1 LKKYCEKKTCIGPIG
16 EESAMS
22 LRRAAAAFVVL
33 AVTAVFGQENAP
45 ASAPAEAP
53 AAASQPTQRPTVM
66 RRWGKNTVANKQP
79 AAGPVNA
86 PSLQQH
92 VQDMQAT
99 VDKMHEVLT
108 RMQKKT
114 VASAKDPVAK
124 ANLQM
129 WQLMVAQLDKQLQ
142 DLKLAEASR
151 QEMEVRRQAMYKQA
165 EVKSQAAARAGQ
177 QAMFSQQPTGTV
189 TTPPAGQGAGAQA
202 PAVQTAAPVAAPN
215 ASANP
220 SASPK

>member
-1 LKKYCEKKTCIGPIG
+1 
-16 EESAMS
+16 MS
-22 LRRAAAAFVVL
+22 LRRAAGAFVVL
-33 AVTAVFGQENAP
+33 AVTAVFAQENAP

-66 RRWGKNTVANKQP
+66 RRWGKNAMASRQP

-86 PSLQQH
+86 ASLQQR

-114 VASAKDPVAK
+114 AASAKDPVAK

-129 WQLMVAQLDKQLQ
+129 WQLMVEQLDKQLQ

-151 QEMEVRRQAMYKQA
+151 QEMEIRRQAMYKQA
-165 EVKSQAAARAGQ
+165 EVKSQAASRAGQ
-177 QAMFSQQPTGTV
+177 QAMFSQQPTGTA
-189 TTPPAGQGAGAQA
+189 TTPPAAQTPA
-202 PAVQTAAPVAAPN
+202 PAATPD
-215 ASANP
+215 ASANR